1 MNTNLLKESTY
12 FPPISLLTEMVGKDI
27 AFIDIHEHYR
37 KGSFRNKCM
46 IASGNGPQ
54 QLIIPLKKGKNSQMP
69 MAEVEISYDENWP
82 KKHLSAIKTA
92 YGKSPYFIYFF
103 DEISEILLGK
113 NELLFELNAKC
124 LELISKYFK
133 LNLNIQFTESYIEEF
148 DGIDVRNTCL
158 PNNFTT
164 FSTKYYPQ
172 VFEDR
177 FGFQNNMS
185 CLDLLF
191 CMGNF
196 GMEVL

>member
-1 MNTNLLKESTY
+1 MNTNLLIESTY
-12 FPPISLLTEMVGKDI
+12 FPPISLLTEMVDKDI
-27 AFIDIHEHYR
+27 VFIDIHEHYR

-54 QLIIPLKKGKNSQMP
+54 QLIIPLKKGKNSQLP
-69 MAEVEISYDENWP
+69 MADVEISYEENWP

-103 DEISEILLGK
+103 DEISEILLSK
-113 NELLFELNAKC
+113 NELLFDLNTKC
-124 LELISKYFK
+124 LNLINKYFK
-133 LNLNIQFTESYIEEF
+133 LDFNIQFTESYSEQF
-148 DGIDVRNTCL
+148 DGIDHRNTCL
-158 PNNFTT
+158 SNNYTT

-177 FGFQNNMS
+177 FGFQNNLS

-196 GMEVL
+196 ANKVL